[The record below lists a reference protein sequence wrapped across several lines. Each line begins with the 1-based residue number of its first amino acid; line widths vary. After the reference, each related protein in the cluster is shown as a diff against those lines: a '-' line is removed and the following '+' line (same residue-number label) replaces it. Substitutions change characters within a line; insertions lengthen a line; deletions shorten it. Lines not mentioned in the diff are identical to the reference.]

1 MLRLATACTL
11 LALLFAAPAHGQIYV
26 DADATGANDGSSWAD
41 AYTDL
46 QTAIDAAGSDALWI
60 AEGIYTPDSQGDS
73 FTIPGAKDGI
83 KLYGGFDGTES
94 SRDQRAPAEHRTI
107 LSGDLNGDD
116 RDPNGDGIIEDAVGD
131 DSGLR
136 GGENAHHVLLLDGTT
151 APISPATRLD
161 GLVVTAGQA
170 DGAAPDDRG
179 GGLYCDGSGN
189 GSACSP
195 SLHDVRFV
203 GNAADE
209 YGGSVYGDARNEG
222 ESSPVVTEA
231 LVKGSG
237 YGGVVLDGGLGIRIN
252 SQGATTSPTI
262 ADSRFVD
269 NETAEDNIG
278 ALAIAVFDGE
288 PGQVTITRTAFVENG
303 FGANIVA
310 EGADSQL
317 DVRITNAVFARNDG
331 RGAARFEAGNG
342 AELTTRMDNSVV
354 SGNVAD
360 DKAPVKYEGD
370 GEQSSLQAS
379 VTNTTFFGNAVESDR
394 LLAGDAMYVT
404 RGRPED
410 VADLDVRNS
419 IVWSGPG
426 EGGTQFV
433 FWLAS
438 EVTLSNTIV
447 DGGTDA
453 VVREGM
459 PAEDVRYLDEDGTDT
474 SFEASTNQDVLP
486 AFVDGETPPGPDGTF
501 ATGDDGL
508 RVLRTS
514 PAVDAGDTD
523 ALPADAADLDDDGNT
538 TEPIPIDLIG
548 NARVQDLDDD
558 GTAATNVGA
567 YETAATGPPV
577 ALTDSAEDVTTLSAI
592 LAGTVNPS
600 GGETTTTFE
609 YRRAGASSFTTVAAE
624 ESPLPDT
631 AVASVRAPLD
641 DLTPGTTY
649 EYRVVAT
656 NETGADEGALVSF
669 TTPTV
674 ELAVTEGGSD
684 GLNRRLS
691 QEPDA
696 ADQPAGVMRLT
707 PSAPGGELTQ
717 LRLTPR
723 ADWTGGVER
732 VSLWLSADDTLD
744 TETAREL
751 ASVPTDPATR
761 LPSPLT
767 LDGLQVALP
776 PEPRYLFVTIDLA
789 DGGEPRPAFALASEE
804 ALAVDFATIASVNGT
819 ATSTFADLPLSPQSE
834 DGGLIYVDAEATG
847 ANDGSSWAD
856 AYTDL
861 QSALGAAGP
870 DDEIWIADGVYVPGD
885 TPDDSFVITGALDG
899 LRVYGGF
906 DGGEPVR
913 TARVPREHRAILSGD
928 LDGDDVDPDEDGI
941 VEDVNPND
949 EGRAQNLK
957 GDNAHRVLVL
967 DGTTGGD
974 ITART
979 VIDGVTVTAGNSGD
993 FSEGAGLLCDGSGS
1007 GNACSA
1013 TVSNV
1018 LFSGN
1023 HAGGSGGGMAVN
1035 AGEGGV
1041 SSPII
1046 HNARF
1051 TGNDADGA
1059 GGGLYIY
1066 AGRSGESRPLITD
1079 TEFVDNRAGSG
1090 GAVYV
1095 SLYKVQGGFAP
1106 TFARVRFVENTTPWV
1121 GGALH
1126 VVSRDAAASAVITD
1140 ARFRDNTAA
1149 DGAAISSQLFRGG
1162 AMDLDVSRAVFA
1174 GNAVHDST
1182 GGVLQ
1187 YAAQKAS
1194 DVESRVVNSVFT
1206 GSTGSHVSYDGS
1218 GPSAAP
1224 RFVNVVFEG
1233 ATGPAVTHTA
1243 YDAEKAPVAFVNS
1256 ILWGNAGGVTNVPPA
1271 VDISHSI
1278 VPDTAFVTGSDG
1290 NLSRAPRFLDPRR
1303 PAGADGT
1310 FGTRDDGLNVQRVS
1324 PALDAGRNAAVPSDT
1339 STDLTGAPRVQDRD
1353 GDGTAT
1359 VNLGAYEEERPGAP
1373 VARTGTL
1380 DTVTPTAATVTGT
1393 VTPNGTPASA
1403 AVEYRRGGASSF
1415 ERVEVPNGP
1424 FTGTAAQPV
1433 RATVRG
1439 LTPGATYEVRI
1450 TATGAGTGTGELVRF
1465 STPKTEVAVTG
1476 GGFGGL
1482 ARTFRVYPGEADQ
1495 PIGVLRLI
1503 PRQTGAALTGLTVTP
1518 KAEDVK
1524 GVEQVGLW
1532 WSADATWDADDA
1544 ELARLDLDPTTA
1556 LPGSLAFEDVARP
1569 LPAEA
1574 RYLFVTVSLTSDAE
1588 GTVAGYVARDADL
1601 SLREGQVTSVN
1612 GNEQT
1617 EFSTLPLSEAGT
1629 PLPVA
1634 LAFFDGE
1641 TVEEAVRLTWK
1652 PAAEQTDVDFR
1663 VQRRVPAPRAA
1674 GERRGKPRKQGG
1686 GTWTEVG
1693 VVEGGGPTSGA
1704 QTYRFTD
1711 ADLPYAADSLAYR
1724 LQVVKAGGSTAL
1736 TDPVTVGRDGPDGV
1750 ELLGTAPNPARSRA
1764 TVRFAVPEDRAA
1776 DAVRLRLYDVLGRR
1790 VRTVRAEAEPGRHEH
1805 TLDVTGLS
1813 SGVYV
1818 LRLQA
1823 GGQTKTRKL
1832 TVVR

>member
-1 MLRLATACTL
+1 MTHVSRLPL
-11 LALLFAAPAHGQIYV
+11 VLALLLSLSAPTASAQIYV

-46 QTAIDAAGSDALWI
+46 QTAIDNASGSSDLWI
-60 AEGIYTPDSQGDS
+60 AEGVYKPDSEGDS

-83 KLYGGFDGTES
+83 TLYGGFDGTES
-94 SRDQRAPAEHRTI
+94 GRDQRDPEAHRTI

-116 RDPNGDGIIEDAVGD
+116 RDPNEDGVIEDAFGAD
-131 DSGLR
+131 AGLR
-136 GGENAHHVLLLDGTT
+136 GGENAHHVLVLDGTT

-170 DGAAPDDRG
+170 DGAAPDNRG
-179 GGLYCDGSGN
+179 GGLYCDGSGS

-237 YGGVVLDGGLGIRIN
+237 YGGMVLDGGLGINTN

-278 ALAIAVFDGE
+278 AIAIFVFDGE
-288 PGQVTITRTAFVENG
+288 PGQVTMTRTAFVENG
-303 FGANIVA
+303 FGANVVA

-331 RGAARFEAGNG
+331 RGAARFEARNG
-342 AELTTRMDNSVV
+342 AALTTRMDNSVV

-360 DKAPVKYEGD
+360 NKAPVKYEGD
-370 GEQSSLQAS
+370 EEQSSLQAS
-379 VTNTTFFGNAVESDR
+379 VTNTTFFGNAVESER

-404 RGRPED
+404 RGDPED
-410 VADLDVRNS
+410 VADLEVTNS

-438 EVTLSNTIV
+438 EVTLSHTIV

-474 SFEASTNQDVLP
+474 SFEASTNRDVLP
-486 AFVDGETPPGPDGTF
+486 AFVDGGTPPGPDGTF
-501 ATGDDGL
+501 ATEDDGL

-514 PAVDAGDTD
+514 PAVDGGDTD
-523 ALPADAADLDDDGNT
+523 ALPADATDLDDDGNT

-548 NARVQDLDDD
+548 NARVQDLDGD
-558 GTAATNVGA
+558 GTATANVGA

-577 ALTDSAEDVTTLSAI
+577 AQTDSSEDVTTVSAT

-600 GGETTTTFE
+600 GGETTVTFE

-641 DLTPGTTY
+641 DLIPGTTY

-669 TTPTV
+669 TTPSV
-674 ELAVTEGGSD
+674 ELALTEGGRD
-684 GLNRRLS
+684 GLDRRFA
-691 QEPDA
+691 QEPGA
-696 ADQPAGVMRLT
+696 PNQPAGVVRLT
-707 PSAPGGELTQ
+707 PSGRGGELTQ

-751 ASVPTDPATR
+751 ASVTTDPAAR

-767 LDGLQVALP
+767 FDGLQVALP
-776 PEPRYLFVTIDLA
+776 SEPRYLFVTVDLA
-789 DGGEPRPAFALASEE
+789 GGGEPRPEFALASEE

-819 ATSTFADLPLSPQSE
+819 ATSTFADLPLANQSE
-834 DGGLIYVDAEATG
+834 VGRLLYVDAEATG

-861 QSALGAAGP
+861 QSALGAATA

-885 TPDDSFVITGALDG
+885 TQDDSFVITGALDG

-913 TARVPREHRAILSGD
+913 AARAPQEHRAILSGD

-941 VEDVNPND
+941 VEDASPDD
-949 EGRAQNLK
+949 EGTSENLK
-957 GDNAHRVLVL
+957 GQNAYNVVLLDGKTGGNLTPRTVL
-967 DGTTGGD
+967 DGL
-974 ITART
+974 
-979 VIDGVTVTAGNSGD
+979 TVTAGQAEFGEGNGSG
-993 FSEGAGLLCDGSGS
+993 GGLLCDGTGA
-1007 GNACSA
+1007 GNTCSP
-1013 TVSNV
+1013 TLST
-1018 LFSGN
+1018 LHFSGN
-1023 HAGGSGGGMAVN
+1023 GGTAMVATGLDDGA
-1035 AGEGGV
+1035 
-1041 SSPII
+1041 SSPVLTDV
-1046 HNARF
+1046 RF
-1051 TGNDADGA
+1051 TGNHASQSGA
-1059 GGGLYIY
+1059 FAAFGGRG
-1066 AGRSGESRPLITD
+1066 GESRPVIRD
-1079 TEFVDNRAGSG
+1079 TEFVGNSSTGRG
-1090 GAVYV
+1090 GAM
-1095 SLYKVQGGFAP
+1095 SAT
-1106 TFARVRFVENTTPWV
+1106 TFDGPVGPILDGVRFVDNTAGIK
-1121 GGALH
+1121 GGALDIL
-1126 VVSRDAAASAVITD
+1126 VRKGANETVITD
-1140 ARFRDNTAA
+1140 ARFLANTASE
-1149 DGAAISSQLFRGG
+1149 GAAIHNEHLDSSTN
-1162 AMDLDVSRAVFA
+1162 APVITNSVFA
-1174 GNAVHDST
+1174 GNTNRDST

-1187 YAAQKAS
+1187 YEANT
-1194 DVESRVVNSVFT
+1194 DINVESRVVNSVFT

-1233 ATGPAVTHTA
+1233 ATGPVVTHTA
-1243 YDAEKAPVAFVNS
+1243 YDAEKPQVALVNS

-1290 NLSRAPRFLDPRR
+1290 NLSRAPRFLAPRR

-1324 PALDAGRNAAVPSDT
+1324 PALDAGRTAAVPSDT

-1373 VARTGTL
+1373 IAKTGTL

-1393 VTPNGTPASA
+1393 VTPNGTPATA
-1403 AVEYRRGGASSF
+1403 AVEYRRVGASSF

-1424 FTGTAAQPV
+1424 LTGPTAQPV
-1433 RATVRG
+1433 RATVQG

-1450 TATGAGTGTGELVRF
+1450 TASGTGTGTGELVTF

-1476 GGFGGL
+1476 GGVGGL

-1495 PIGVLRLI
+1495 PIGVLRLT
-1503 PRQTGAALTGLTVTP
+1503 PQQTGAALTGLTVTP
-1518 KAEDVK
+1518 NAEDVR

-1574 RYLFVTVSLTSDAE
+1574 RYLFVTVTLTSDAE

-1629 PLPVA
+1629 PLPVS

-1641 TVEEAVRLTWK
+1641 TVGEAVRLTWK
-1652 PAAEQTDVDFR
+1652 SAAEQTDLDFR
-1663 VQRRVPAPRAA
+1663 VQRRRPEAA
-1674 GERRGKPRKQGG
+1674 GEQRGPVQKQSEDAWTAVGG
-1686 GTWTEVG
+1686 
-1693 VVEGGGPTSGA
+1693 VEGGGAS

-1711 ADLPYAADSLAYR
+1711 EDLPYAADSLFYR
-1724 LQVVKAGGSTAL
+1724 LQVMNANGSTAV
-1736 TDPVTVGRDGPDGV
+1736 TDPVTVVRDGPDGV
-1750 ELLGTAPNPARSRA
+1750 ELLGTAPNPARQRA

-1776 DAVRLRLYDVLGRR
+1776 DAVTLRLYDVLGRR
-1790 VRTVRAEAEPGRHEH
+1790 VRTVEARADAGRHEQ
-1805 TLDVTGLS
+1805 TLDVGGLS

-1818 LRLQA
+1818 LRLRA
-1823 GGQTKTRKL
+1823 DGVAKSRKL
-1832 TVVR
+1832 TIVR